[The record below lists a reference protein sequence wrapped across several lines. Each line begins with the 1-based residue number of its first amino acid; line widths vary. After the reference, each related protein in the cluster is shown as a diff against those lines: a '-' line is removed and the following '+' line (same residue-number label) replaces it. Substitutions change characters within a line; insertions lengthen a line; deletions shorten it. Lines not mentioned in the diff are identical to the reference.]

1 MTNKIAENRADLGC
15 FGLSQ
20 YFPFR
25 LVCNSTGKSLGLGL
39 SVTF

>member
-1 MTNKIAENRADLGC
+1 MTKKITENRADLGC

-25 LVCNSTGKSLGLGL
+25 LVWNSTG
-39 SVTF
+39 

>member
-1 MTNKIAENRADLGC
+1 MTNKITENRADLGC

-25 LVCNSTGKSLGLGL
+25 LVCNSIG
-39 SVTF
+39 

>member
-1 MTNKIAENRADLGC
+1 MTNKITENRADLGC

-25 LVCNSTGKSLGLGL
+25 LVWNSNG
-39 SVTF
+39 

>member
-1 MTNKIAENRADLGC
+1 MTNKITENRADLEC

-25 LVCNSTGKSLGLGL
+25 LVWNSTG
-39 SVTF
+39 

>member
-1 MTNKIAENRADLGC
+1 MTNKITENRPDLGC

-25 LVCNSTGKSLGLGL
+25 LVCNSTG
-39 SVTF
+39 

>member
-1 MTNKIAENRADLGC
+1 MTNKITENCADLGC

-25 LVCNSTGKSLGLGL
+25 LVWNSTG
-39 SVTF
+39 

>member
-1 MTNKIAENRADLGC
+1 MTNKITENRADLGC

-25 LVCNSTGKSLGLGL
+25 LVWNSTD
-39 SVTF
+39 